1 MDTRKAL
8 LLSITS
14 LLAVFICQT
23 AQAQELTVKSFELV
37 PNDATAKDEKYQ
49 RVDDNGNLAGLVKVI
64 IPKDGVEFDGGM
76 ILDSRK
82 WNMSEYWVWMADGAT
97 KLTVLVT
104 GFQPLVVN
112 FRDYDFKMLHSKN
125 TYKLMVN
132 VPKEITHEIKTE
144 TFRANGVSF
153 NMIQVEGGTFMMG
166 ATNEQEKDALH
177 IEKPAHSVKL
187 DDYLIGETEVT
198 QELWE
203 AVMGTNPSGFKGVKN
218 PVENV
223 SWKDCQAF
231 IGKLNALTG
240 QQFRLPTEA
249 EWEYAARGGNMN
261 KQNKYSG
268 SNNPDDVAWFMQ
280 NSGDMHL
287 DESIPTWDTDR
298 LKDNHCMPHHVGA
311 KQANELGLYD
321 MSGNVWEWCQDWFA
335 EDAYDNLSTQT
346 NPKGATK
353 GTVRILRGGSF
364 FSRAKSLRVSYRNAG
379 KPDISNADCG
389 FRLAL

>member
-14 LLAVFICQT
+14 LLAVFNCQT
-23 AQAQELTVKSFELV
+23 AQAQELTVRSFELV

-132 VPKEITHEIKTE
+132 VPKEIIHEVKTQ

-166 ATNEQEKDALH
+166 ATIEQEKDALD

-187 DDYLIGETEVT
+187 DDYMIGETEVT
-198 QELWE
+198 QKLWE
-203 AVMGTNPSGFKGVKN
+203 AVMDTNPSTFKDANN
-218 PVENV
+218 PVDYV
-223 SWKDCQAF
+223 SWNDCQQF
-231 IGKLNALTG
+231 LRKLNALTG
-240 QQFRLPTEA
+240 QSFRLPTEA
-249 EWEYAARGGNMN
+249 EWEYAARGGAKS
-261 KQNKYSG
+261 KQSKYSG
-268 SNNPDDVAWFMQ
+268 SDNPSDVAWFMQ
-280 NSGDMHL
+280 NSGDENL
-287 DESIPTWDTDR
+287 DESIPTWDTDM
-298 LKDNHCMPHHVGA
+298 LADNHCRTHPVGT
-311 KQANELGLYD
+311 KQANELGLFD
-321 MSGNVWEWCQDWFA
+321 MSGNVWEWCQDWYA
-335 EDAYDNLSTQT
+335 DGAYANNSTQT
-346 NPKGATK
+346 NPKGANK
-353 GTVRILRGGSF
+353 GNVRILRGGSF
-364 FSRAKSLRVSYRNAG
+364 FSRAQSNRVSYRNAG